1 MRLIG
6 IYNAPAWVTMLG
18 LSSAVCSCFL
28 ALTGH
33 HAFALTA
40 LIWAGIFDLFDGM
53 VARKCRPTMEQ
64 SRLGMHLD
72 SIVDVISFGIT
83 PAIIVTSLHTTGWSL
98 VIAVFYVCAAAQRL
112 TYFNVMQEDSPQP
125 LQFYL
130 GLPVTFAA
138 LIFGV
143 GLAFMRFLPDA
154 MNIYYA
160 NGLLLITGLLFITP
174 FKMPKPKG
182 TVYLFM
188 PTLAVLF
195 TGFWIWQ
202 GIYGGNHFV

>member
-1 MRLIG
+1 MKLIG
-6 IYNAPAWVTMLG
+6 IYNAPAWITLLG
-18 LSSAVCSCFL
+18 LSSAMFSCFL

-33 HAFALTA
+33 HAFALAA

-53 VARKCRPTMEQ
+53 VARKCQLTTQQ

-83 PAIIVTSLHTTGWSL
+83 PAIIVTSLHITGWSFL
-98 VIAVFYVCAAAQRL
+98 IAAFYVFAATQRL
-112 TYFNVMQEDSPQP
+112 AYFNVMQEDSPQP
-125 LQFYL
+125 LQCYL

-143 GLAFMRFLPDA
+143 GLALMCFLPDA
-154 MNIYYA
+154 MNIYYP
-160 NGLLLITGLLFITP
+160 NGLLLITALLFVTP
-174 FKMPKPKG
+174 FKMPKPRG
-182 TVYLFM
+182 MVYLFM
-188 PTLAVLF
+188 PALAILF